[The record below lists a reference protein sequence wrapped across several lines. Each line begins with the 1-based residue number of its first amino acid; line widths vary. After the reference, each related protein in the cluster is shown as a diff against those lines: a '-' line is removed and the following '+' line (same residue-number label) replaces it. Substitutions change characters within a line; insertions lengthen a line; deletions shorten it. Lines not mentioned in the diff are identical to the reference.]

1 MELFKLSLPDRNQL
15 GFQWAVVSEPAIE
28 SETQFFS
35 KYPVHE
41 QFKVVSEER
50 RIVMGYAMIA
60 DKKIPRYSD
69 QRGAYNVVFDRKG
82 CDLAVETIMM
92 NSLTKNV
99 NENHQ
104 TNQFAEGVF
113 LKWIFQI
120 DSELGIK
127 APDGFETE
135 ADGSVFMCMKI
146 ENDSVWDKFKQ
157 GIYRG
162 ISIEGKFI
170 EEKFGSTI
178 ESQLESFLQSLA

>member
-104 TNQFAEGVF
+104 TNQFA
-113 LKWIFQI
+113 
-120 DSELGIK
+120 SELGIK